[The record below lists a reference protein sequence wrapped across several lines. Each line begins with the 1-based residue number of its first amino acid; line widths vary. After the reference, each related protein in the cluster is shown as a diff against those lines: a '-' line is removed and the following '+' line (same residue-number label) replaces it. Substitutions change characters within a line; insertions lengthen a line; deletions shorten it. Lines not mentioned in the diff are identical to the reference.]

1 MSTATT
7 TTSSPLARFVAE
19 QKRIAVSLLDPS
31 NQLLGTVAILGGVVS
46 ALALSKLYINLTEV
60 EEESPE
66 SIIAGRGLTAMMLGV
81 GYVWW
86 ELNKAQYGQYEET
99 SMLAVAEDMG
109 MGDEESELT

>member
-1 MSTATT
+1 
-7 TTSSPLARFVAE
+7 
-19 QKRIAVSLLDPS
+19 
-31 NQLLGTVAILGGVVS
+31 VAILGGVVS

-86 ELNKAQYGQYEET
+86 ELNLERIALALGVTPASLLDVEPYSFGATLSEEP
-99 SMLAVAEDMG
+99 
-109 MGDEESELT
+109 EEADHE